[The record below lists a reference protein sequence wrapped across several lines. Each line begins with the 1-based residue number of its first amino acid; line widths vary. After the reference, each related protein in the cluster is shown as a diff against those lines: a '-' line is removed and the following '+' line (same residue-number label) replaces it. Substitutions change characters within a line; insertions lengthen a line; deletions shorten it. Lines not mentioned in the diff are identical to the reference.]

1 MVALLSTNHDAID
14 KHYTVYLCRGN
25 LSCVINGGL
34 LYTFV
39 SLYSHT
45 INSLSFSSQAFLPI
59 HYYIVMYRKY
69 Q

>member
-14 KHYTVYLCRGN
+14 KHYTVYLCGAN
-25 LSCVINGGL
+25 LICMINGGL

-45 INSLSFSSQAFLPI
+45 NNSLSFSSQAFLPI
-59 HYYIVMYRKY
+59 HHYITMCRKY